1 MQKTVDV
8 ILEGRLL
15 HSYPVL
21 HRGFDTDRTHA
32 PATDRDF
39 INLARE
45 AALEDKLL
53 TAETVEKAHF
63 VLRS

>member
-32 PATDRDF
+32 PATDF

>member
-45 AALEDKLL
+45 LL